1 MRAALLA
8 GLALV
13 VLAAWPLRDAL
24 LTSTVPGAGP
34 DVVST
39 LWGMWWFSE
48 VGPLDAMGSQTDLVN
63 FPYGATGSV
72 LSPSSALLWT
82 LLAPLLG
89 AARAAS
95 AAALLQI
102 AGLAAGCAWL
112 TRRLTDSR
120 WGAAAAGL
128 VVLAARY
135 LPFGVG
141 EGSAV
146 AVAALPIPLGL
157 LALRAGGWT
166 GGLLAALCMAWVAA
180 ENPYLAPVLPG
191 VAVLMALD
199 ATHRRTPVAPL
210 LLAVVLGSVGIVV
223 IAGMFSGSASPD
235 YPREVAG
242 QTVALAG
249 AHLSVV
255 DLPWARAGLSELVW
269 PGAVRWTLS
278 AQEATAATGG
288 RYLGLVGLLLT
299 GAAMALRPRQ
309 SLPWLGLIGVGVALS
324 LGSITGGIAGPFL
337 FLNALMDA
345 VARPLTQPTRFL
357 ALAVIGMSVCAG
369 IAVTAVV
376 QRWGSRA
383 GVVLLGVVLLDGL
396 LVGGLSLRLPTTA
409 LPSGACL
416 ADLEPGGLLM
426 WPWDAELGE
435 LSDTQL
441 YQIIHGHPSP
451 QTGIASWALS
461 QEGRVL
467 TPLRGSG
474 WSTDPTRRRL
484 NLTKLVNLGYRWGVV
499 EVDADPDGAAWL
511 ASSLGQPFS
520 ECDGLIIYDLAA
532 AASTRK
538 SDQTKNRQGAGLGA
552 DQGGVPGGGRQQ
564 GSPPRQGVDPG
575 GR

>member
-1 MRAALLA
+1 MRHHAALIA
-8 GLALV
+8 TLV
-13 VLAAWPLRDAL
+13 LLAAWPLRDAL
-24 LTSTVPGAGP
+24 LTNTVPGAGP

-39 LWGMWWFSE
+39 LWGMWWFSQ

-82 LLAPLLG
+82 LLAPIFG

-112 TRRLTDSR
+112 VGRLTGSR
-120 WGAAAAGL
+120 WGGTAAGL

-135 LPFGVG
+135 LPFGAG

-157 LALRAGGWT
+157 LALHTGGWT
-166 GGLLAALCMAWVAA
+166 GGLLAALCMAGIAV

-191 VAVLMALD
+191 VAVLMALN
-199 ATHRRTPVAPL
+199 ALRQREPVAPL
-210 LLAVVLGSVGIVV
+210 LCAVVLGSLGIVLV
-223 IAGMFSGSASPD
+223 AGMFSSSASPD

-242 QTVALAG
+242 QTVALLG
-249 AHLSVV
+249 RGFSIV
-255 DLPWARAGLSELVW
+255 DLPWARARPSELVW
-269 PGAVRWTLS
+269 PGMVRWTLS

-288 RYLGLVGLLLT
+288 RYLGLAGLLLT
-299 GAAMALRPRQ
+299 GVAAVLRPRQ
-309 SLPWLGLIGVGVALS
+309 SLPWLGFIAVGVALS
-324 LGSITGGIAGPFL
+324 LGSITGGLAGPFL

-357 ALAVIGMSVCAG
+357 ALAVIGAAVCSG
-369 IAVTAVV
+369 IAVTALVE
-376 QRWGSRA
+376 RWGRRV
-383 GVVLLGVVLLDGL
+383 GVAALGIVLLDGL
-396 LVGGLSLRLPTTA
+396 LLGGLSLRLPTTA
-409 LPSGACL
+409 LPTGSCL
-416 ADLEPGGLLM
+416 AELEDGGLLM

-461 QEGRVL
+461 AEGRVL

-474 WSTDPTRRRL
+474 WSTDPTGRRL
-484 NLTKLVNLGYRWGVV
+484 NLTKLINLGYRWGVV
-499 EVDADPDGAAWL
+499 AEAADPEGAAWL
-511 ASSLGQPFS
+511 ASSLGPPLTA
-520 ECDGLIIYDLAA
+520 CDGLVIYDLVAA
-532 AASTRK
+532 APSQRK
-538 SDQTKNRQGAGLGA
+538 PRSGAG
-552 DQGGVPGGGRQQ
+552 PGGGQGGGRPP
-564 GSPPRQGVDPG
+564 GSPPSRPASVPES
-575 GR
+575 R